1 MGLFS
6 CITWELLV
14 AAYRIYFP
22 DQESNPGPL
31 HWKCGSLAPGSPR
44 KSRIIFSIS
53 IYFWP
58 STLVIQGEPW
68 LLKPLFQVPSQ
79 FCVLHKAG
87 CSSSTIIP
95 ALGSRQLSPHQ
106 TSCHLF
112 HLVFY
117 DFLTLSCSQMTF
129 CMFILFPD
137 FFFFT
142 IYQREAGNQ
151 NFLSNYYGLIPCLV
165 LYTWFHWVLT
175 ALLGVECRVFYKWE
189 TGSYTQYACYKL
201 VRGPTLLVS
210 RGARLLTALGTKHQS
225 LRGNGRGKLKA

>member
-14 AAYRIYFP
+14 AAYRIWFP
-22 DQESNPGPL
+22 DRESNPGPL

-58 STLVIQGEPW
+58 STLIIQGEPR

-79 FCVLHKAG
+79 FCVFHKAG
-87 CSSSTIIP
+87 FSSSTIIP

-112 HLVFY
+112 HLVSY

-129 CMFILFPD
+129 CMFILLPD
-137 FFFFT
+137 FFFL
-142 IYQREAGNQ
+142 YY
-151 NFLSNYYGLIPCLV
+151 LSKRSWQPEFPKQLLWADPMFGS
-165 LYTWFHWVLT
+165 LYMVSLSPHSPP
-175 ALLGVECRVFYKWE
+175 
-189 TGSYTQYACYKL
+189 GS
-201 VRGPTLLVS
+201 
-210 RGARLLTALGTKHQS
+210 
-225 LRGNGRGKLKA
+225 